1 MKRDD
6 ESDQQQHTLHFYATA
21 PHACNYLEDRTS
33 ISVFADPDATL
44 STGIYHKLAPLG
56 FRRSGS
62 GLYMPAC
69 TSCNQ
74 CIPARVVINNFRRSR
89 NQQRVWQRNR
99 DITCT
104 PLDPV
109 FRQDHF
115 ELYSRYLS
123 QRHSGGG
130 MENPAPEDYLGFLSS
145 AWSDTLFLEFR
156 SGSTLLGVAVTDCL
170 PDALSS
176 VYTFF
181 DPDFASRSPG
191 TLAILMQIETA
202 RELGLEWLYLGY
214 WIPDCQKMA
223 YKNRFRPLQVFRN
236 GCWEDFDPEASYSV
250 PPEATGEQP
259 SLSPMG

>member
-1 MKRDD
+1 MKQDND
-6 ESDQQQHTLHFYATA
+6 ADTSQQTLRFYASA
-21 PHACNYLEDRTS
+21 PHTCNYLDNRTS

-44 STGIYHKLAPLG
+44 STSIYHKLAPLG

-69 TSCNQ
+69 THCDQ
-74 CIPARVVINNFRRSR
+74 CIPARVVVRKFRRSR

-104 PLDPV
+104 PLDIE
-109 FRQDHF
+109 FRQEHF

-123 QRHSGGG
+123 ARHSGGG
-130 MENPAPEDYLGFLSS
+130 MENPTPEDYLGFLGSD
-145 AWSDTLFLEFR
+145 WSDTLFLEFR
-156 SGSTLLGVAVTDCL
+156 VDGRLLGIAVTDCL

-181 DPDFASRSPG
+181 DPVFAARSPG
-191 TLAILMQIETA
+191 TLAILTQIEMA
-202 RELGLEWLYLGY
+202 RQLELDWLYLGY
-214 WIPDCQKMA
+214 WIPDCRKMA

-236 GCWEDFDPEASYSV
+236 GVWEDFDPQACYQAAPE
-250 PPEATGEQP
+250 PPDMP
-259 SLSPMG
+259 SPLSPMG